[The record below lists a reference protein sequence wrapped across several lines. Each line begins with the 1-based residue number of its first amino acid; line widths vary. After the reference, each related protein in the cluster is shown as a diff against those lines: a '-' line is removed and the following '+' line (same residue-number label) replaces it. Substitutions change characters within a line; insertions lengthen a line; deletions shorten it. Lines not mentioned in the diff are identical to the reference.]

1 VENKK
6 KMATTAVYATAP
18 VVKDET
24 ANRPTTASLY
34 VGELDPSVTEAVLF
48 EIFNIIGPVDSIR
61 VCRDAVTRRS
71 LGYAYVNYHNIADG
85 EKALE
90 TLNYTNLK
98 GKSIR
103 IMWSQRD
110 PSLRKSGEGNIFI
123 KNLDVSIDDKALY
136 DTFSA
141 FGNILSCKIAT
152 ENGVSKGYG
161 FVHFEHSEDA
171 ENAIKNV
178 NGMLLNNKKVYVG
191 HHIPKKERDAK
202 IEELRSQYTNIYV
215 KNLDESITDD
225 KLRAAFEKFGKIT
238 SLVIQKDDEGK
249 SKGFG
254 FINYEN
260 HDEAKKAVDEMNDTE
275 FGGKKIYVSR
285 AQKKNEREEELKKQ
299 YEKIREEKL
308 NKYQGV
314 NLYIKNLDESV
325 TDEVLREKFSPF
337 GTITSA
343 KVMCDEKNDNKSK
356 GFGFVCFSSPD
367 EATKAVAE
375 MNGFN
380 LNGKQ
385 IYVALA
391 QRKDVRKAQLEVQM
405 NQRIQFRNMQ
415 NNQMMNNNGM
425 YNNQQMFYGGMPH
438 MNPGRNMYYQGM
450 IRPHQW
456 NGQEGYNGQHQYR
469 RNQRNGPRRGK
480 YNNNQA
486 QQNAAPAQEQAAP
499 VPVNEAPAQQ
509 PTAGASGITEADL
522 AKLSEEEQ
530 RNKLGEALYT
540 AISKINQQYVG
551 KITGM
556 LLEMKTNEIIT
567 LLDNPDV
574 LKQKVDEAVKA
585 LDEFQQ
591 SQKNAQ

>member
-1 VENKK
+1 
-6 KMATTAVYATAP
+6 MANTAETATAP

>member
-1 VENKK
+1 
-6 KMATTAVYATAP
+6 MATTAETAAAAP
-18 VVKDET
+18 VVKDD
-24 ANRPTTASLY
+24 ASNRPTTASLY

-90 TLNYTNLK
+90 TLNYTTLK

-123 KNLDVSIDDKALY
+123 KNLDVSIDDKALF

-141 FGNILSCKIAT
+141 FGKILSCKIAT

-161 FVHFEHSEDA
+161 FVHFEHSDDA

-202 IEELRSQYTNIYV
+202 IEELRNQYTNIYI
-215 KNLDESITDD
+215 KNIDENITDD
-225 KLRAAFEKFGKIT
+225 QLRTAFEKFGKIT
-238 SLVIQKDDEGK
+238 SLVIQKDEEGK

-254 FINYEN
+254 FINYET
-260 HDEAKKAVDEMNDTE
+260 HDEAKKAVDEMNDTDL
-275 FGGKKIYVSR
+275 GSKKIYVSR

-343 KVMCDEKNDNKSK
+343 KVMCDEKNENKSR

-375 MNGFN
+375 MNGSN
-380 LNGKQ
+380 LNGKP

-405 NQRIQFRNMQ
+405 NQRIQIRNMQ
-415 NNQMMNNNGM
+415 ANQMMNNNGM
-425 YNNQQMFYGGMPH
+425 YNNQQIFYGGMPH
-438 MNPGRNMYYQGM
+438 MNPGRNMYYQQGM

-480 YNNNQA
+480 YNNNNQN
-486 QQNAAPAQEQAAP
+486 QQSTTQAQEQTTVPAP
-499 VPVNEAPAQQ
+499 ATETPAQQ
-509 PTAGASGITEADL
+509 PTAGASGITEAEL
-522 AKLSEEEQ
+522 AKLSPEER
-530 RNKLGEALYT
+530 RNKLGEALFT
-540 AISKINQQYVG
+540 AISKINQNYVG

-574 LKQKVDEAVKA
+574 LKQKVEEAVKA

>member
-1 VENKK
+1 
-6 KMATTAVYATAP
+6 
-18 VVKDET
+18 
-24 ANRPTTASLY
+24 
-34 VGELDPSVTEAVLF
+34 
-48 EIFNIIGPVDSIR
+48 
-61 VCRDAVTRRS
+61 
-71 LGYAYVNYHNIADG
+71 
-85 EKALE
+85 
-90 TLNYTNLK
+90 
-98 GKSIR
+98 
-103 IMWSQRD
+103 MWSQRD
-110 PSLRKSGEGNIFI
+110 PSLRKSGAGNIFI
-123 KNLDVSIDDKALY
+123 KNLDPSIDNKALH

-141 FGNILSCKIAT
+141 FGNILSCKVAM
-152 ENGVSKGYG
+152 EDGVSKGYG
-161 FVHFEHSEDA
+161 FVHY
-171 ENAIKNV
+171 ENAESAEAAIKGV
-178 NGMLLNNKKVYVG
+178 NGMLLNDKKVYVG
-191 HHIPKKERDAK
+191 HHIPKKERINK
-202 IEELRSQYTNIYV
+202 IEEQMKKYTNIYI
-215 KNLDESITDD
+215 KNIDENITDEQ
-225 KLRAAFEKFGKIT
+225 LRAAFEKFGKIT

-254 FINYEN
+254 FINYET

-275 FGGKKIYVSR
+275 LGSKKIYVSR

-343 KVMCDEKNDNKSK
+343 KVMCDEKNENKSR

-380 LNGKQ
+380 LNGKP

-405 NQRIQFRNMQ
+405 NQRIQIRNMQ
-415 NNQMMNNNGM
+415 ANQMMNNNGM
-425 YNNQQMFYGGMPH
+425 YNNQQIFYSGMPH
-438 MNPGRNMYYQGM
+438 MNPGRNMYYQQGM

-480 YNNNQA
+480 YNNNNQA

-499 VPVNEAPAQQ
+499 VQVAEKPAQQ

>member
-1 VENKK
+1 
-6 KMATTAVYATAP
+6 MATTAETATAP

-171 ENAIKNV
+171 KNAIKNV

>member
-1 VENKK
+1 
-6 KMATTAVYATAP
+6 MATTAEAAVTP
-18 VVKDET
+18 VVKEENS
-24 ANRPTTASLY
+24 NRPTTASLY
-34 VGELDPSVTEAVLF
+34 VGELDPTVTEAVLF

-123 KNLDVSIDDKALY
+123 KNLDVSIDDKALF

-152 ENGVSKGYG
+152 GDDGQSKGYG

-202 IEELRSQYTNIYV
+202 IEELRSQYTNIYI
-215 KNLDESITDD
+215 KNLDESVTDD
-225 KLRAAFEKFGKIT
+225 QLRSAFEKFGKIT

-254 FINYEN
+254 FINYEK
-260 HDEAKKAVDEMNDTE
+260 HDEAKKAVDEMNDTD

-299 YEKIREEKL
+299 YEKMKEEKL

-343 KVMCDEKNDNKSK
+343 KVMCDEKNDNKSR

-375 MNGFN
+375 MNGYN

-415 NNQMMNNNGM
+415 NNQMMGNNGM

-480 YNNNQA
+480 YNNNNQTP
-486 QQNAAPAQEQAAP
+486 QNNASAQEQAAP
-499 VPVNEAPAQQ
+499 APVNETPAQQ
-509 PTAGASGITEADL
+509 PSAGASGITEADL

-585 LDEFQQ
+585 LDEFQK
-591 SQKNAQ
+591 SQNKAQ

>member
-1 VENKK
+1 
-6 KMATTAVYATAP
+6 MATTAEAAVTP
-18 VVKDET
+18 VVKEENS
-24 ANRPTTASLY
+24 NRPTTASLY
-34 VGELDPSVTEAVLF
+34 VGELDPTVTEAVLF

-123 KNLDVSIDDKALY
+123 KNLDVSIDDKALF

-152 ENGVSKGYG
+152 GDDGQSKGYG

-202 IEELRSQYTNIYV
+202 IEELRSQYTNIYI
-215 KNLDESITDD
+215 KNLDESVTDD
-225 KLRAAFEKFGKIT
+225 QLRSAFEKFGKIT

-254 FINYEN
+254 FINYEK
-260 HDEAKKAVDEMNDTE
+260 HDEAKKAVDEMNDTD

-299 YEKIREEKL
+299 YEKMKEEKL

-343 KVMCDEKNDNKSK
+343 KVMCDEKNDNKSR

-375 MNGFN
+375 MNGYN

-415 NNQMMNNNGM
+415 NNQMMGNNGM

-480 YNNNQA
+480 YNNNNQTP
-486 QQNAAPAQEQAAP
+486 QNNASAQEQAAP
-499 VPVNEAPAQQ
+499 APVNETPAQQ

-585 LDEFQQ
+585 LDEFQK
-591 SQKNAQ
+591 SQNKAQ

>member
-1 VENKK
+1 
-6 KMATTAVYATAP
+6 MATTAEAAVTP
-18 VVKDET
+18 VVKEENS
-24 ANRPTTASLY
+24 NRPTTASLY
-34 VGELDPSVTEAVLF
+34 VGELDPTVTEAVLF

-123 KNLDVSIDDKALY
+123 KNLDVSIDDKALF

-152 ENGVSKGYG
+152 GDDGQSKGYG

-202 IEELRSQYTNIYV
+202 IEELRSQYTNIYI
-215 KNLDESITDD
+215 KNLDESVTDD
-225 KLRAAFEKFGKIT
+225 QLRSAFEKFGKIT

-254 FINYEN
+254 FINYEK
-260 HDEAKKAVDEMNDTE
+260 HDEAKKAVDEMNDTD

-299 YEKIREEKL
+299 YEKMKEEKL

-343 KVMCDEKNDNKSK
+343 KVMCDEKNDNKSR
-356 GFGFVCFSSPD
+356 GFGFDCFSSPD

-375 MNGFN
+375 MNGYN

-415 NNQMMNNNGM
+415 NNQMMGNNGM

-480 YNNNQA
+480 YNNNNQTP
-486 QQNAAPAQEQAAP
+486 QNNASAQEQAAP
-499 VPVNEAPAQQ
+499 APVNETPAQQ

-585 LDEFQQ
+585 LDEFQK
-591 SQKNAQ
+591 SQNKAQ

>member
-1 VENKK
+1 
-6 KMATTAVYATAP
+6 MATTAETATAP

>member
-1 VENKK
+1 
-6 KMATTAVYATAP
+6 MATTAEAAATP
-18 VVKDET
+18 VVKEENS
-24 ANRPTTASLY
+24 NRPTTATLY
-34 VGELDPSVTEAVLF
+34 VGELDPTVTEAVLF

-123 KNLDVSIDDKALY
+123 KNLDVSIDDKALF

-152 ENGVSKGYG
+152 GDDGQSKGYG

-191 HHIPKKERDAK
+191 HHIPKKERNAK
-202 IEELRSQYTNIYV
+202 IEELRSQYTNIYI
-215 KNLDESITDD
+215 KNLDESVTDD
-225 KLRAAFEKFGKIT
+225 QLRSAFEKFGKIT

-260 HDEAKKAVDEMNDTE
+260 HDEAKKAVDEMNDTD

-299 YEKIREEKL
+299 YEKIKEEKL

-343 KVMCDEKNDNKSK
+343 KVMCDEKNDNKSR

-375 MNGFN
+375 MNGYN

-469 RNQRNGPRRGK
+469 RNQRNGQRRGK
-480 YNNNQA
+480 YNNNNQA
-486 QQNAAPAQEQAAP
+486 PQNNAPVQEQAAP
-499 VPVNEAPAQQ
+499 APVNETPAQQ

-591 SQKNAQ
+591 SQNKAQ

>member
-1 VENKK
+1 
-6 KMATTAVYATAP
+6 
-18 VVKDET
+18 
-24 ANRPTTASLY
+24 
-34 VGELDPSVTEAVLF
+34 
-48 EIFNIIGPVDSIR
+48 
-61 VCRDAVTRRS
+61 
-71 LGYAYVNYHNIADG
+71 
-85 EKALE
+85 
-90 TLNYTNLK
+90 
-98 GKSIR
+98 
-103 IMWSQRD
+103 MWSQRD

-123 KNLDVSIDDKALY
+123 KNLDTSIDDKALY

-191 HHIPKKERDAK
+191 HHIPKKERNAK
-202 IEELRSQYTNIYV
+202 IEELRSQYTNIYI
-215 KNLDESITDD
+215 KNIDESITDD
-225 KLRAAFEKFGKIT
+225 QLRTAFEKFGKIT

-254 FINYEN
+254 FINYET

-275 FGGKKIYVSR
+275 LGGKKIYVSR
-285 AQKKNEREEELKKQ
+285 AKKKNEREEELKKQ

-343 KVMCDEKNDNKSK
+343 KVMCDEKNENKSR

-380 LNGKQ
+380 LNGKP

-405 NQRIQFRNMQ
+405 NQRIQIRNMQ
-415 NNQMMNNNGM
+415 ANQMMNNNGM
-425 YNNQQMFYGGMPH
+425 YNNQQIFYGGMPH
-438 MNPGRNMYYQGM
+438 MNPGRNMYYQQGM

-480 YNNNQA
+480 YNNNNNQA
-486 QQNAAPAQEQAAP
+486 QQNAAPAQEQAAAP
-499 VPVNEAPAQQ
+499 APANETPAQQ
-509 PTAGASGITEADL
+509 PTAGPSGITEADL

>member
-1 VENKK
+1 
-6 KMATTAVYATAP
+6 MATTDEAAVTP
-18 VVKDET
+18 VVNEE
-24 ANRPTTASLY
+24 NSNIPTTAILY
-34 VGELDPSVTEAVLF
+34 VGELDPTVTEAVLF

-123 KNLDVSIDDKALY
+123 KNLDVSIDDKALF

-152 ENGVSKGYG
+152 GDDGQSKGYG

-202 IEELRSQYTNIYV
+202 IEELRSQYTNIYI
-215 KNLDESITDD
+215 KNLDESVTDD
-225 KLRAAFEKFGKIT
+225 QLRSAFEKFGKIT

-254 FINYEN
+254 FINYEK
-260 HDEAKKAVDEMNDTE
+260 HDEAKKAVDEMNDTD

-299 YEKIREEKL
+299 YEKMKEEKL

-343 KVMCDEKNDNKSK
+343 KVMCDEKNDNKSR

-375 MNGFN
+375 MNGYN

-415 NNQMMNNNGM
+415 NNQMMGNNGM

-480 YNNNQA
+480 YNNNNQTP
-486 QQNAAPAQEQAAP
+486 QNNASAQEQAAP
-499 VPVNEAPAQQ
+499 APVNETPAQQ

-585 LDEFQQ
+585 LDEFQK
-591 SQKNAQ
+591 SQNKAQ